1 MENFTAR
8 AHQRNYSKPGR
19 TVLQVQEMCLVVQGA
34 NVMPAELLLLSAGN
48 HYVLVEATC
57 DPRHSHRP
65 QEPRPMARR

>member
-8 AHQRNYSKPGR
+8 AHQRNCGKPGR
-19 TVLQVQEMCLVVQGA
+19 TVLQVQEVCLVVQGA
-34 NVMPAELLLLSAGN
+34 SAVPAELLLSAGN